1 MFIKRVPVGMRDV
14 LSGFVA
20 PLSSEASR
28 IYGLTGSS
36 KATFLALSEF
46 PFVAVEPTEEDAEKL
61 WRDIRFY
68 RALFHVGGEGVCFLP
83 EADGPGR
90 AGMRAEAVTALSGQ
104 ADVTSCT
111 TSEEALSEDVWS
123 PADLDAR
130 FLSVTVNQ
138 EVARDFLE
146 RKLVELGYAR
156 FPLVAEQGQYSL
168 RGYIL
173 DVFPSTASTP
183 FRAEFF
189 GDTVESIRLFDLE
202 SQRSVRDVSEFRVL
216 PAQEP
221 DEGIRPLAL
230 LEGRRMYF
238 DETVHAG
245 APEGAVMLSRFSI
258 AGKGSDARLL
268 SLSGLGVLYEER
280 RDLYALPRVVADI
293 SREHRVV
300 LVASSEG
307 QAERLKE
314 VFSEKD
320 VILPAVPL
328 EEVFG
333 YRGRSCICAGALSSG
348 LFLPGLLILT
358 EKEIFGGRPAFRPMK
373 PSKVSGLLARVDDL
387 TPGDYVVHSD
397 RGVGRFEGLVH
408 ERVEGYE
415 YDMLALTY
423 AEDDRL
429 YIPLHAIDKVHKF
442 HAEEGVSPQLDS
454 LRTKRW
460 QKTKERVRKR
470 IHDMARRLVKLY
482 AEREV
487 SDGFAFSLD
496 TEVHREFES
505 FFPYEETRDQ
515 AQSIAEIKRD
525 MESRRPAERLLCGD
539 AGYGKTEVAMRAAFK
554 AVYDGK
560 QVAVLV
566 PTTLLCE
573 QHLRIFQK
581 RFSAFPVE
589 IEGLSRFKSRREN
602 LETLEKLRA
611 GRIDIIIGTHALLR
625 KDISFSD
632 LGLLVIDEEHRFGV
646 RQKER
651 IKELRKG
658 VDVLSLSA
666 TPIPRTLQMS
676 LSGIR
681 KMSVIETPPE
691 ERVAVKSTVSVWRDD
706 LVRHAVEKELERGGQ
721 VFFVHNRIKD
731 IERVHR
737 KLGRLLPLARIAI
750 AHGQMREHEL
760 EQVMLSFLNGEIDV
774 LLSTAIIGSGL
785 DIPTANTI
793 IINLAH
799 QMGLADLYQLK
810 GRVGRSNVRAYAYSL
825 VPEEGSVTEEAR
837 RRLQAI
843 QEMSYMGAGFRL
855 AMRDLAIR
863 GAGNLLG
870 PQQSGCINAV
880 GFDLYVELLEEAVA
894 ELRGVERKERVRPL
908 IDIKVNAFVPE
919 DYIGDMTLRLSV
931 YRSLS
936 SASDELAIEQ
946 IREEMTDRFGRPPG
960 EFVSLLELR
969 KLSLLAEELGI
980 REIRRQNT
988 GTRFVLSGQTSLK
1001 PERLREVLKG
1011 SVKFLESGFEV
1022 PLGGGYEDIRELL
1035 SRLLEDPESAS

>member
-1 MFIKRVPVGMRDV
+1 MAGMRDL
-14 LSGFVA
+14 LSGFVF
-20 PLSSEASR
+20 PLSSEPSR

-36 KATFLALSEF
+36 KAAFLAFAESS
-46 PFVAVEPTEEDAEKL
+46 FVAVEPTEEEAEKL
-61 WRDIRFY
+61 CRDIRFY
-68 RALFHVGGEGVCFLP
+68 HALFHVGGESVCFLP

-90 AGMRAEAVTALSGQ
+90 AGERAEAVVVLSRRGG
-104 ADVTSCT
+104 VPSCA
-111 TSEEALSEDVWS
+111 TSEEAVSEDVWS
-123 PADLDAR
+123 PADLHAR
-130 FLSVTVNQ
+130 LLSVKKNH
-138 EVARDFLE
+138 ELPRDDLE
-146 RKLVELGYAR
+146 RKLAELGYVPV
-156 FPLVAEQGQYSL
+156 PLVTEQGQYSL

-173 DVFPSTASTP
+173 DVFPSTASAP

-189 GDTVESIRLFDLE
+189 GDTVESIRLFEVE
-202 SQRSVRDVSEFRVL
+202 SQRSIRGVSEFRVL
-216 PAQEP
+216 PAREP
-221 DEGIRPLAL
+221 DVGVRPLEL
-230 LEGRRMYF
+230 LQGRRTYC
-238 DETVHAG
+238 DEGVHG
-245 APEGAVMLSRFSI
+245 EVPEGAVLLSRFSV
-258 AGKGSDARLL
+258 AGEGTDARIL
-268 SLSGLGVLYEER
+268 SMSGLGVLYEER
-280 RDLYALPRVVADI
+280 RDLYALPRKVADI

-320 VILPAVPL
+320 VILPSVPL
-328 EEVFG
+328 DEVFG
-333 YRGRSCICAGALSSG
+333 YQGRSCICAGELSSG
-348 LFLPGLLILT
+348 LFLPGLLVLT

-373 PSKVSGLLARVDDL
+373 SSKVSGLLARVDDL
-387 TPGDYVVHSD
+387 TPRDYVVHSD

-429 YIPLHAIDKVHKF
+429 YIPLHAIDRVHKF
-442 HAEEGVSPQLDS
+442 HAEEGVEPQLDS

-460 QKTKERVRKR
+460 QRTRERVWKR
-470 IHDMARRLVKLY
+470 IRDMAEKLVRLY

-487 SDGFAFSLD
+487 SDGFAFSPD

-515 AQSIAEIKRD
+515 ARSMVEIKRD
-525 MESRRPAERLLCGD
+525 MESRKPAERLLCGD
-539 AGYGKTEVAMRAAFK
+539 VGYGKTEVAMRAAFK

-581 RFSAFPVE
+581 RFSAFPVA
-589 IEGLSRFKSRREN
+589 IEGLSRFKTRKENRETLRK
-602 LETLEKLRA
+602 LET
-611 GRIDIIIGTHALLR
+611 GRVDIIIGTHALFR
-625 KDISFSD
+625 KGVSFSD

-651 IKELRKG
+651 IKEMRKG

-691 ERVAVKSTVSVWRDD
+691 ERLAVKSVVSVWRDD
-706 LVRHAVEKELERGGQ
+706 LVRHALEKELERGGQ

-731 IERVHR
+731 IERV
-737 KLGRLLPLARIAI
+737 KGNLERLLPLGRIAV
-750 AHGQMREHEL
+750 AHGQMREGEL
-760 EQVMLSFLNGEIDV
+760 ERVMLSFLNGEIDV

-785 DIPTANTI
+785 DIPSANTI

-810 GRVGRSNVRAYAYSL
+810 GRVGRSNVRAHAYFL
-825 VPEEGSVTEEAR
+825 VPERGALTEEAR

-855 AMRDLAIR
+855 AMKDLAIR

-894 ELRGVERKERVRPL
+894 ELRGVERRERVRPF

-919 DYIGDMTLRLSV
+919 GYIEDMTLRLSV

-936 SASDELAIEQ
+936 SAADEQAIEQ
-946 IREEMTDRFGRPPG
+946 IREEMTDRFGKPPE
-960 EFVSLLELR
+960 EFASLLELR

-980 REIRRQNT
+980 REIRRHNT
-988 GTRFVLSGQTSLK
+988 ATRFVLSGQRLLLN
-1001 PERLREVLKG
+1001 PERLLEVLKG
-1011 SVKFLESGFEV
+1011 RVTLFESGFEV
-1022 PLGGGYEDIRELL
+1022 PLEGGFEDIRELL
-1035 SRLLEDPESAS
+1035 VRFLSGPETAS